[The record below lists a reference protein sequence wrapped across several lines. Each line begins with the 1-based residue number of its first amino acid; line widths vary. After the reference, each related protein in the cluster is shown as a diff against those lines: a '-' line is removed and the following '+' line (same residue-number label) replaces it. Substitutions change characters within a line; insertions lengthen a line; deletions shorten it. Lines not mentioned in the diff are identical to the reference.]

1 MPKKNNN
8 HTQDSIYVV
17 WQFAYIHGIAGI
29 SLFSR
34 KNTKCG
40 STVFLSQK
48 RHQNPNLQNNSFYIQ
63 HTGFTMGYKKR
74 PKPPLHGLSLIK
86 SLIKNC
92 NNIISS

>member
-1 MPKKNNN
+1 MQKKNNN

-48 RHQNPNLQNNSFYIQ
+48 QHQNPNLQNNSFYIQ
-63 HTGFTMGYKKR
+63 HTGFTMGYKK
-74 PKPPLHGLSLIK
+74 GLSLR
-86 SLIKNC
+86 SMD
-92 NNIISS
+92 